1 MASNPTIC
9 AQDTRVER
17 RGGAVLAAMMP
28 RLLAVAADG
37 VLAARCR
44 RSSLPWGVTFGRSS
58 SRRVRGACRSP
69 LGGVLD
75 GLDRSTSTRDCLVGE
90 EVLDDGREVLL
101 PVLEAAG
108 VRARVQLVELLGED
122 GEALAILMLH
132 HVKEG
137 LVDHVVDVV
146 ASLDDFPDVVQDSE
160 LPLRGV
166 SLVLLLPEAL
176 HSIDLP
182 TSDVLLVG
190 IPEVDHRAC
199 VSGEVRRK
207 IESSSTTALVDG
219 LEGHVEELVKLLNW
233 RGEVECTRVDLVE
246 RVHVD
251 VVMVTRGDVVADMNF
266 SVAIWIEVV
275 GVGRCRGAERDR
287 RATWRD

>member
-9 AQDTRVER
+9 AQDTRVESL
-17 RGGAVLAAMMP
+17 GGAVLAAMMP

-37 VLAARCR
+37 VLAARLR
-44 RSSLPWGVTFGRSS
+44 RSGLPWRVTFGRSS
-58 SRRVRGACRSP
+58 SRRACRSP

-132 HVKEG
+132 HVEEG

-233 RGEVECTRVDLVE
+233 RREVECTRVDLVE

-251 VVMVTRGDVVADMNF
+251 VVMVTSRDVLAKVNF
-266 SVAIWIEVV
+266 SVALFWVV
-275 GVGRCRGAERDR
+275 KVGS
-287 RATWRD
+287 